1 MKSETSQDWDPAE
14 GPLESILEAPQNYKL
29 SQVSQSSSKGKRMA
43 RIQET
48 PEEKLKALHAD
59 IEYLGESLGR
69 VLVEQEGKPFYEL
82 VESIRALAQDLR
94 AKYSAEREAKLAEKI
109 QSLDLEKMTNVIRAF
124 TVYFM
129 LVNLA
134 EEKHRVRRKRY
145 YESQGVSQL
154 GSLDHI
160 VEKLKAEKVS
170 PKKLEKILSD
180 LSIELVLTAHPTE
193 AQRRSVLEK
202 ILDVDRLLREKE
214 ERSLVPREIEE
225 IDRKIQEEIT
235 LLWQTDELRRRKQT
249 VLDEVDNGLFY
260 LDEVL
265 FDVLPETLLRFY
277 KLLGKAYQKKHD
289 FKPFVRFG
297 SWIGGDR
304 DGNPFVTH
312 EVTLEA
318 MRRQKD
324 MLLRKYIRALD
335 VMLRDFSQSIHL
347 VGASRELLDSTE
359 EDSNSLKLFADAM
372 REKSRHEPY
381 RKKISLMQRKLVNT
395 IRVNSLEVQRRT
407 APDETIESY
416 YPNVKAFRD
425 DLEIIVRS
433 LEKNK
438 GEYLIARIEKTLAAA
453 DLFGFHFVKLDVRDN
468 STVIE
473 NAVQEILEKTGLSKQ
488 LFTELLEIDKIHLLT
503 RLIQEAPH
511 SKFSNQKYSEQT
523 QEVLATFG
531 AIYDIRSK
539 FEPAALDRY
548 ILSMTRGCSD
558 VLAVVWLAHETR
570 NEGLMVVPL
579 FETIEDLKNCAKV
592 MGDLY
597 SDPAYK
603 HYLAR
608 FGKSQEIM
616 LGYSDSNK
624 DGGFVG
630 SNWYLYEAQKELNE
644 VAKKFKIKQTLFHGR
659 GGTIGRG
666 GGPTNQAIMAQPRGT
681 INGRIKITE
690 QGEVV
695 STKYSNPVIAERNI
709 ELVVSAVIAATA
721 LEKPLGPK
729 LQNWELVMQEI
740 ANTAF
745 TTYRGLV
752 DEEDFF
758 EYFNQATPIAEIARL
773 NIGSRPAKRRESA
786 GLQDLRAIP
795 WVFSWMQCRQV
806 IPGWYGFGSAVA
818 AVLEKN
824 PGSISMLREMYKKWP
839 FFRAIVDF
847 MQMSTQKADMNIA
860 RKYAGLVSQE
870 NLRDYFFEKITEE
883 YNLTAKA
890 ILNITEQNEILEKSY
905 SLRHSIQLR
914 NPFIDPLSYAQ
925 VILLKKLRRQDAKQ
939 LEALERAVH
948 LSINGVAHGLR
959 NTG

>member
-1 MKSETSQDWDPAE
+1 MTRLQ
-14 GPLESILEAPQNYKL
+14 EA
-29 SQVSQSSSKGKRMA
+29 S
-43 RIQET
+43 
-48 PEEKLKALHAD
+48 EEKLKALHAD

-69 VLVEQEGKPFYEL
+69 VLVEQEGKAFYDL
-82 VESIRALAQDLR
+82 VESIRTLAQDLR
-94 AKYSAEREAKLAEKI
+94 DKYSAEREAKLAEKI

-124 TVYFM
+124 TVHFM

-134 EEKHRVRRKRY
+134 EEKHRVRRKRQ
-145 YESQGVSQL
+145 YERLGTSQL
-154 GSLDHI
+154 GSIEHI
-160 VEKLKAEKVS
+160 VEKLKTAKVS
-170 PKKLEKILSD
+170 PKKIEKFVSE

-202 ILDVDRLLREKE
+202 ILHIDRLLHEKE
-214 ERSLVPREIEE
+214 ERNLVPREIEE
-225 IDRKIQEEIT
+225 VDRRIEEEIT

-277 KLLGKAYQKKHD
+277 KVLGKAYQKKMD
-289 FKPFVRFG
+289 FRPFVRFG

-324 MLLRKYIRALD
+324 MLLRKYTRALD
-335 VMLRDFSQSIHL
+335 LLLRDFSQSIHL
-347 VGASRELLDSTE
+347 VGASRELLDSVD
-359 EDSNSLKLFADAM
+359 EDSSSLKLFADAM
-372 REKSRHEPY
+372 REKSKHEPY
-381 RKKISLMQRKLVNT
+381 RKKISLMQRKLINT
-395 IRVNSLEVQRRT
+395 IRVNSLEIQRRT
-407 APDETIESY
+407 APDETIEAH
-416 YPNVKAFRD
+416 YPNVKAFRE
-425 DLEIIVRS
+425 DLEMIARS

-438 GEYLIARIEKTLAAA
+438 GEYLIPRLEKIMAAA
-453 DLFGFHFVKLDVRDN
+453 DLFGFHFAKLDVRDN
-468 STVIE
+468 SAVIE
-473 NAVQEILEKTGLSKQ
+473 TAIQEILEKTGLSKQ
-488 LFTELLEIDKIHLLT
+488 PFTELSEREKIQLLT

-511 SKFSNQKYSEQT
+511 TRVFNQKFSDRT

-531 AIYDIRSK
+531 AIYGIRSK
-539 FEPAALDRY
+539 FEPGALDRY

-558 VLAVVWLAHETR
+558 VLAVVWLAHETS

-579 FETIEDLKNCAKV
+579 FETIEDLKNCGKV
-592 MGDLY
+592 MAELY

-630 SNWYLYEAQKELNE
+630 SNWYLYEAQKELSE
-644 VAKKFKIKQTLFHGR
+644 AAKKFKIKQTLFHGR

-666 GGPTNQAIMAQPRGT
+666 GGPTNQAIMSQPRGT

-709 ELVVSAVIAATA
+709 ELVISAVIAATV
-721 LEKPLGPK
+721 LEKPPGPK
-729 LQNWELVMQEI
+729 LKKWEDLMRQI
-740 ANTAF
+740 ADTAF
-745 TTYRGLV
+745 TSYRGLV
-752 DEEDFF
+752 DEENFF
-758 EYFNQATPIAEIARL
+758 EYYNQSTPIAEIARL

-786 GLQDLRAIP
+786 GLNDLRAIP
-795 WVFSWMQCRQV
+795 WVFSWMQSRQTV
-806 IPGWYGFGSAVA
+806 PGWYGFGAGVEA
-818 AVLEKN
+818 LLDKN
-824 PGSISMLREMYKKWP
+824 PGAISTLREMYRKWP
-839 FFRAIVDF
+839 FFRAVVDF
-847 MQMSTQKADMNIA
+847 MQMSTQKADMHIS
-860 RKYAGLVSQE
+860 RQYAGLVANE
-870 NLRDYFFEKITEE
+870 NLREHFFKKIKKEFD
-883 YNLTAKA
+883 LTIKA
-890 ILNITEQNEILEKSY
+890 ILEITEQKEILENAY
-905 SLRHSIQLR
+905 TLQHSIQLR

-925 VILLKKLRRQDAKQ
+925 VILLKKIRREDSKK

>member
-1 MKSETSQDWDPAE
+1 
-14 GPLESILEAPQNYKL
+14 
-29 SQVSQSSSKGKRMA
+29 MA
-43 RIQET
+43 QIQET

-69 VLVEQEGKPFYEL
+69 VLVEQEGKSFYEL
-82 VESIRALAQDLR
+82 VESIRTLAQDLR
-94 AKYSAEREAKLAEKI
+94 SKYSAEREAKLAEKI

-134 EEKHRVRRKRY
+134 EEKHRVRRKRH
-145 YESQGVSQL
+145 YERQGVSQL
-154 GSLDHI
+154 GSLEHI
-160 VEKLKAEKVS
+160 VEKLKAAKIS

-202 ILDVDRLLREKE
+202 ILDIDRLLHEKE
-214 ERSLVPREIEE
+214 EHNLVPREIEE
-225 IDRKIQEEIT
+225 VDRKIQEEIT

-265 FDVLPETLLRFY
+265 FDVLPETLVRFF
-277 KLLGKAYQKKHD
+277 KILGKSYQKKLD
-289 FKPFVRFG
+289 FRPFVRFG

-312 EVTLEA
+312 QITLEA

-324 MLLRKYIRALD
+324 LLLRKYIRALD
-335 VMLRDFSQSIHL
+335 FLLRDFSQSIHL
-347 VGASRELLDSTE
+347 VGASRELLDSAE
-359 EDSNSLKLFADAM
+359 EDANSLKLFADAM

-407 APDETIESY
+407 APDDTIEAY
-416 YPNVKAFRD
+416 YPNVKVFKD
-425 DLEIIVRS
+425 DLEIVARS

-438 GEYLIARIEKTLAAA
+438 GEFLIPRVEKTLAAA
-453 DLFGFHFVKLDVRDN
+453 DLFGFHFAKLDVRDN

-473 NAVQEILEKTGLSKQ
+473 NAVQEILEKMGLSQ
-488 LFTELLEIDKIHLLT
+488 QSFTELSEQEKTQLLA
-503 RLIQEAPH
+503 RLIQDAPH
-511 SKFSNQKYSEQT
+511 PKFVHHKFSEKT

-539 FEPAALDRY
+539 FEPGALDRY

-579 FETIEDLKNCAKV
+579 FETIEDLKNCGKV
-592 MGDLY
+592 MSALY
-597 SDPAYK
+597 SDHAYK

-630 SNWYLYEAQKELNE
+630 SNWYLYEAQKDLNE
-644 VAKKFKIKQTLFHGR
+644 AAKKFKIKQTLFHGR

-709 ELVVSAVIAATA
+709 ELVVSAVIAATV
-721 LEKPLGPK
+721 LEKPPGAK
-729 LQNWELVMQEI
+729 LKNWENLMREI
-740 ANTAF
+740 ADAAF
-745 TTYRGLV
+745 ISYRELV
-752 DEEDFF
+752 DAEDFF
-758 EYFNQATPIAEIARL
+758 EYYNQSTPVAEIARL
-773 NIGSRPAKRRESA
+773 NIGSRPAKRKEST

-795 WVFSWMQCRQV
+795 WVFSWMQSRQTV
-806 IPGWYGFGSAVA
+806 PGWYGFGSAVE
-818 AVLEKN
+818 AVLDKN
-824 PGSISMLREMYKKWP
+824 PGAVSTLREMYRKWP

-847 MQMSTQKADMNIA
+847 MQMSTQKADMHIS
-860 RKYAGLVSQE
+860 RQYAELVTRD
-870 NLRDYFFEKITEE
+870 NLRANFFKKITGEF
-883 YNLTAKA
+883 NLTIKA
-890 ILNITEQNEILEKSY
+890 ILEITEQKEILENAY
-905 SLRHSIQLR
+905 TLQHSIQLR